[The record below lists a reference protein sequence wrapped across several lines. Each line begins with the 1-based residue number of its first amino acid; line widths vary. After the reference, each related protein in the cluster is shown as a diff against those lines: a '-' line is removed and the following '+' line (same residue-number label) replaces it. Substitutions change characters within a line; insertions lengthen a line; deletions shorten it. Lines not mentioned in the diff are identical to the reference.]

1 LGNDLQQADG
11 SLGFHDEGDFG
22 GQIDIKEILL
32 VLYRRKFAILGLA
45 LLGGL
50 LAFYYST
57 TLIPVYKAQ
66 GTLLIDA
73 QNSGLMPFD
82 NRYGGYRDWEYRE
95 TQYQLLKS
103 RNLAERVVRELELH
117 KDPKYA
123 KKPEPAT
130 SEEPKKSW
138 IDFSF
143 LTPASYTSA
152 PPAEKVLTD
161 EEKELKLITRLSQM
175 ISGGL
180 SISPVPDSKLVTISY
195 RSTDPEFAATVVN
208 TVADQ
213 YIESLL
219 DAGLDSAL
227 QAGEWLTDRLSE
239 LRENL
244 KASENRLQAYREQ
257 ESLVDVQG
265 IATLSNQELSD
276 LSKKYAEAR
285 EARQNLALI
294 KREIEAMGGADYE
307 RLLEIPMVQE
317 HPRVSDLMSA
327 VSSAERKLAELGKR
341 YGVKHPKI
349 ISAKSEVTV
358 ATRQL
363 TEEMRKVIAGIST
376 EYQLASESEQGLKQQ
391 LDATRKNVQSINR
404 KEFEVRAL
412 QREVDTNRQLYD
424 MFFTRL
430 KETDQAKGLE
440 TVSSRIID
448 RALVPGGPIS
458 PNKRMIVVMG
468 VMGGLAFG
476 VAVAILLNLLDNT
489 VRSPEEVEE
498 KLRAKVLGVLPIQE
512 PGPNGYAELYWENSQ
527 SLFSEHIRTLRTG
540 LVLAGL
546 NHPLQLIVLTSSLP
560 SEGKSMIA
568 LDLGASFASLEKTLV
583 IGADMRRPSLAS
595 KCQFSPRH
603 PGLSNFIA
611 GSATLEECLVKVGKD
626 QLYVMPSGLIP
637 TNPLELLS
645 SANFREGLETLRQQ
659 FPRIIIDSA
668 PVHAV
673 SDALIL
679 ATYADT
685 MVYVVCADT
694 THANVAKKGIERIKN
709 TTVPIA
715 GVILNRFDAAKA
727 SKYYGNSD
735 YGYAAYY
742 QSEDA
747 PAEKT

>member
-1 LGNDLQQADG
+1 MQQADG
-11 SLGFHDEGDFG
+11 SLGFHDESDLG

-32 VLYRRKFAILGLA
+32 VLYRRKFAIIGLA
-45 LLGGL
+45 LIGGL

-57 TLIPVYKAQ
+57 TLIPVYKAR

-73 QNSGLMPFD
+73 QNPGLMPFD

-117 KDPKYA
+117 KDPKYTR
-123 KKPEPAT
+123 KPQPQEPVAP
-130 SEEPKKSW
+130 EKSW
-138 IDFSF
+138 FDLSF
-143 LTPASYTSA
+143 LAPASYTEE
-152 PPAEKVLTD
+152 PPPEKILT
-161 EEKELKLITRLSQM
+161 EEEREQQLVTRLSQG
-175 ISGGL
+175 ISGG
-180 SISPVPDSKLVTISY
+180 ISVSPIPDSKLVTIAYS
-195 RSTDPEFAATVVN
+195 STDPEFAAKVVN

-219 DAGLDSAL
+219 DASLDSAL
-227 QAGEWLTDRLSE
+227 QAGEWLSDRLSE

-244 KASENRLQAYREQ
+244 KDAENRLQAYREQ

-276 LSKKYAEAR
+276 ISRKYAEAR
-285 EARQNLALI
+285 EVRQNLAVL
-294 KREIEAMGGADYE
+294 KRETQALRGADYE
-307 RLLEIPMVQE
+307 RLLEIPAVQE
-317 HPRVSDLMSA
+317 HPRVSDLMSE
-327 VSSAERKLAELGKR
+327 VSAAERRLAELGKR

-349 ISAKSEVTV
+349 IAAKSEFTV

-363 TEEMRKVIAGIST
+363 TQELQKVIAGINT
-376 EYQLASESEQGLKQQ
+376 EYQLALETEQALKEQ

-448 RALVPGGPIS
+448 RALVPGAPVS
-458 PNKRMIVVMG
+458 PNKRMIILVG
-468 VMGGLAFG
+468 VMGGIAFG

-512 PGPNGYAELYWENSQ
+512 PAKNGYTELYWENSQ

-546 NHPLQLIVLTSSLP
+546 NHPLQVIVLTSSLP

-611 GSATLEECLVKVGKD
+611 GSATLEECLVQVGD
-626 QLYVMPSGLIP
+626 HDFYVMPSGLIP

-645 SANFREGLETLRQQ
+645 SSNFREGLESLRER
-659 FPRIIIDSA
+659 FSRIIIDSA

-679 ATYADT
+679 STYADSV
-685 MVYVVCADT
+685 VYVVCADT
-694 THANVAKKGIERIKN
+694 THANVAKKGIERIRN
-709 TTVPIA
+709 TTVPFA

-742 QSEDA
+742 QSDTA
-747 PAEKT
+747 PTQKS